1 VGWDGHGHGDG
12 LKVGS
17 VGSAYLA
24 SNSNRTNNRTLDP
37 AISTKRIESKQ
48 HISFSLSYSLSI
60 HRPSTSLYISR
71 RSYICLSFCHLHLPS
86 PIFSICCT
94 YLFTLDH
101 WGLGCCLCQIS
112 SVFAELSPLNSN
124 CVSWTLLVSSRNVCI
139 TIGCNHTS
147 VKGFYFL
154 FIGLPVILVCI
165 YTAELTLKRI
175 LDLVHGT
182 ILPSIELCT
191 DKNTAPF
198 QGQQV
203 DHGNDCKM

>member
-1 VGWDGHGHGDG
+1 VHISHPTLTERTTGH
-12 LKVGS
+12 S
-17 VGSAYLA
+17 TQRYQRNA
-24 SNSNRTNNRTLDP
+24 SNPS
-37 AISTKRIESKQ
+37 ST
-48 HISFSLSYSLSI
+48 SLFPSPI
-60 HRPSTSLYISR
+60 HLASTSLYISR
-71 RSYICLSFCHLHLPS
+71 GSYICLSFCHLHPPS
-86 PIFSICCT
+86 PIFPICCT

-101 WGLGCCLCQIS
+101 WGLGCPHSCLCQIS
-112 SVFAELSPLNSN
+112 SVFAKLSPLNSN